1 MASLPVS
8 PLAPSA
14 FPELPALSGCRFAAV
29 EANIRY
35 KGRTDLLLGTF
46 VEGTKVAG
54 VLTRNQ
60 MPGAPVDWCRA
71 QLPKGSAR
79 GLVVNAGNAN
89 VFTGAQGRKACEETA
104 KAAAALLGC

>member
-46 VEGTKVAG
+46 IEGTQVAG

-60 MPGAPVDWCRA
+60 MPGAPVDW
-71 QLPKGSAR
+71 
-79 GLVVNAGNAN
+79 
-89 VFTGAQGRKACEETA
+89 
-104 KAAAALLGC
+104 